1 MPSIRCQI
9 SHSGF
14 LVQGFAMAG
23 SGIMGAPRSSSRS
36 MYYTPLHAWGLPDVP
51 DEFTP
56 EELAENTRNEDDLHN
71 VLRPIQAFNE
81 YYWVRVPRRRV
92 DRFHRGYLE
101 PKERLACRIGEKE
114 KIFPWH
120 LFEDLGDVLMKGK
133 NESYFRKTT
142 GHCGG
147 STRP

>member
-1 MPSIRCQI
+1 MKKSPITEYSVIRCQI

-56 EELAENTRNEDDLHN
+56 EELAENTRNEDDLRS
-71 VLRPIQAFNE
+71 VLRPIQAFSE

-101 PKERLACRIGEKE
+101 PEERPASARRRR
-114 KIFPWH
+114 F
-120 LFEDLGDVLMKGK
+120 
-133 NESYFRKTT
+133 FRGTCLRT
-142 GHCGG
+142 
-147 STRP
+147 SATF